1 MQPSPSITPEE
12 LAGLERLTNAL
23 RGVVAA
29 TDGFILRFANTEE
42 DSLRAR
48 VCDRLRCVLQDSL
61 SPALRDLGSILL
73 EAQGGEMA

>member
-1 MQPSPSITPEE
+1 MQPSLSITPDEM
-12 LAGLERLTNAL
+12 AGLERLTNAL

-29 TDGFILRFANTEE
+29 TDGFILHLDGAEE

-61 SPALRDLGSILL
+61 SPALRDLASILL
-73 EAQGGEMA
+73 EAQDGEMV